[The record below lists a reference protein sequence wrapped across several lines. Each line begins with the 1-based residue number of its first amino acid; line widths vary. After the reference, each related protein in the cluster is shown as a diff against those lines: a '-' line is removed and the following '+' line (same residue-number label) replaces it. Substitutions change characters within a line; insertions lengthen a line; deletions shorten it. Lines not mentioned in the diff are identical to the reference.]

1 MNEEEQSAIITF
13 ANLLIRSVS
22 DFFSASKITEII
34 GDNPVKEIFFNAD
47 KKEFFEKKRVSTF
60 PLFFNSVLFQDA
72 VARIIDVLSKSSGF
86 HFTESRLEIIYTE
99 LGKLYSVEII
109 NRIIMPYIPEGYL
122 EQHRV
127 AYLSKEELE
136 VRVLKKTKELERLN
150 NELEDKIKKRTIE
163 LKNLLKEQ
171 QESAK
176 MLIRRDLELN
186 RANERLLE
194 LDQKKSEFVTIAAH
208 QLRTPLSGIK
218 WIFSML
224 IKKELGPLSDD
235 QITFIMKGYESNER
249 MINLVDDM
257 LNADRIDSGKYF
269 YAMRPVQILD
279 LFDNLLYEMAPIAR
293 KNKISIEYESRPA

>member
-1 MNEEEQSAIITF
+1 M
-13 ANLLIRSVS
+13 
-22 DFFSASKITEII
+22 
-34 GDNPVKEIFFNAD
+34 
-47 KKEFFEKKRVSTF
+47 
-60 PLFFNSVLFQDA
+60 
-72 VARIIDVLSKSSGF
+72 
-86 HFTESRLEIIYTE
+86 
-99 LGKLYSVEII
+99 
-109 NRIIMPYIPEGYL
+109 
-122 EQHRV
+122 
-127 AYLSKEELE
+127 
-136 VRVLKKTKELERLN
+136 N

-293 KNKISIEYESRPA
+293 KNKISIEYESRPAVVPRVLIDPDKMRAAIQNLIENAIKYTPAGGRILISFKVAPNNTLEVTISDTGIGIPNDQKQNIFNRFFRGRNAIKIETDGSGL